1 MAKKSFNSAR
11 WKWWGK
17 IALLTI
23 FSLGIIVCGL
33 AGGVLYYYSQD
44 LPELNKLKHYEP
56 SQATRVYSDD
66 HRVIG
71 QFYIEKRVF
80 VPLAEMPPEMF
91 QAILAVE
98 DARFYEHKGF
108 DPLRMMGALIRNLQ
122 GFGVRQQGAST
133 ITQQITRALFLT
145 PEKTFTRKIKEIL
158 LARKIESVL
167 TKDQILELY
176 LNQIYFGEGAY
187 GVAVAARTYFGKE
200 LKDIR
205 LGEAAF
211 LAGLPKGPNNYSP
224 YEHEKAGINRQRVV
238 LKRMREEGYI
248 TQTQYDHVYQ
258 EKLVFK
264 ERSVGEES
272 IAPYYTEYIRQ
283 YLITRYGADL
293 VYKGGLNVNTPLN
306 IEMQQAA
313 ENALRKG
320 LEALDQRQGYKNKLG
335 HRGVLPPVEGAVVV
349 LDPATGSVKAMVG
362 GYDFRRSEFNRA
374 LQSRRQPG
382 SAFKPIIF
390 GTAIE
395 RGFTP
400 ASIVVDNPV
409 IFENA
414 GGGKIWKPEN
424 YSNKFYGPISL
435 REALTYSRNL
445 ATINLLEQVGVSPV
459 IEFATRLG
467 IRSPLTHDLT
477 LALGSSGVSLMEL
490 TSAYAVFANKGLR
503 TRPTFFIDI
512 KDHTQKILAE
522 REMAPVKAISEE
534 TAFVVTNMLI
544 DVIQKGT
551 ASKANFIDRPIAG
564 KTGTT
569 NNFIDA
575 WFIGYTPNLVVGV
588 WVGFDE
594 EHTLGDKESGGSAAL
609 PIWIDFMK
617 EILPRIPP
625 LPFPTPENVVYAK
638 IDPSTGLL
646 MPPSEQN
653 GKMEVF
659 VKGTEPKKY
668 KIDVPRPGQ
677 FFKFD
682 EEAGNL

>member
-1 MAKKSFNSAR
+1 MTKKPLNKAP
-11 WKWWGK
+11 WKRWGK
-17 IALLTI
+17 VVLLAI
-23 FSLGIIVCGL
+23 LSLGIAVCGL
-33 AGGVLYYYSQD
+33 AGGVLYYFSQD

-71 QFYIEKRVF
+71 QFYTEKRIF

-108 DPLRMMGALIRNLQ
+108 DTFRIIGAFLRNLE
-122 GFGVRQQGAST
+122 GFEVRQGAST

-145 PEKTFTRKIKEIL
+145 PEKTFSRKIKEIL
-158 LARKIESVL
+158 LARRIESVL

-200 LKDIR
+200 LKEIY

-224 YEHEKAGINRQRVV
+224 YEHLNAGINRQRVV

-248 TQTQYDHVYQ
+248 TQTQYDHAVLQ
-258 EKLVFK
+258 KLVFK
-264 ERSVGEES
+264 EKSIGEEN
-272 IAPYYTEYIRQ
+272 IAPYFNEYLRQ

-293 VYKGGLNVNTPLN
+293 VYKGGMNIDTPLN
-306 IEMQQAA
+306 ITMQQAA

-320 LEALDQRQGYKNKLG
+320 LEDLDKRQGYRNKSG
-335 HRGVLPPVEGAVVV
+335 HRGGAGPPVEGAVVV
-349 LDPATGSVKAMVG
+349 LDPQTGSVKAMVG

-374 LQSRRQPG
+374 LQARRQPG

-424 YSNKFYGPISL
+424 YANKFYGPISL

-477 LALGSSGVSLMEL
+477 LALGSSGVSLLEL
-490 TSAYAVFANKGLR
+490 TSAYAVFANRGLR
-503 TRPTFFIDI
+503 IRPTFYVSI
-512 KDHTQKILAE
+512 KDHTQKILAQ
-522 REMAPVKAISEE
+522 REVVPVQAISEE
-534 TAFVVTNMLI
+534 TAYVVTNMLI

-594 EHTLGDKESGGSAAL
+594 EQTLGDKESGGSAAL

-617 EILPRIPP
+617 EILPGVVPEA
-625 LPFPTPENVVYAK
+625 FPTPENVVYAK

-646 MPPSEQN
+646 MPPSEEN

-668 KIDVPRPGQ
+668 KIDVPRPVQ
-677 FFKFD
+677 FFKLD
-682 EEAGNL
+682 EEPENL